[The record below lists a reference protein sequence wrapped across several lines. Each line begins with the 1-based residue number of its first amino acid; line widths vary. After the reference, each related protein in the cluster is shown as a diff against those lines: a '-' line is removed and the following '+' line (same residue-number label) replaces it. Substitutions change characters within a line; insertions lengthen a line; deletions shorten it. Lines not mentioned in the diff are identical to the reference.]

1 LHRSVRDV
9 RPYGFPHE
17 NDALNLIYLGEGLD
31 HWKGSLFES
40 LQQEKAV
47 QGLAVDPMTSDLS
60 EKVSPLSPTR

>member
-1 LHRSVRDV
+1 
-9 RPYGFPHE
+9 
-17 NDALNLIYLGEGLD
+17 LNLIYLGDALD